1 MATER
6 LLMRHIREILRLK
19 WTLRR
24 SHRETARS
32 LGISAGAVASVV
44 TRAKAMA
51 LTWDTVGAISD
62 DALERTLYG
71 PKLALTVARP
81 GPDLV
86 WMHTELRRPGVTLE
100 LLHLEYL
107 AVHPDGYR
115 YSAFCGH
122 YRRWLAQQ
130 RTSMRQVHTAGEKTF
145 VDYAGQR
152 PALVDPATGEL
163 VPVEL
168 FVAVLGASNYT
179 YAEATLTQRSV
190 DFIQSHTRTV
200 EYFGGVSAVVVPDQ
214 LRTGVVDPCRYE
226 PKVQRTYADWAR
238 HYGTAIVPARPAKPR
253 DKAKVEV
260 AVQVA
265 ERWILARLRN
275 ETFFT
280 LAALNARIAE
290 RLTDLNDRPMK
301 GYGGASR
308 RALFERFDRPALQPL
323 PRDRYVHA
331 DWSHARVNID
341 YHVEVDRHYYSVPHA
356 LIYAAVE
363 ICLTATTVD
372 VLLRGVRVWLHVRS
386 YHAGRHTTIPEH
398 MPKAHRAHLEWSPSR
413 LIGWG
418 ATIGRHTE
426 ALVQALL
433 ESRPHPEQ
441 GYRSCLGILR
451 LAKQHGP
458 ERLDAACARALAA
471 GARSYRHVD
480 SILKHGLDR
489 LPLDVAP
496 APPRARP
503 VHANVR
509 GPAYYEPLDPAG
521 DRPC

>member
-6 LLMRHIREILRLK
+6 LPMRNIREILRLK

-24 SHRETARS
+24 SHRDTARS
-32 LGISAGAVASVV
+32 LGISAGTVASVV

-51 LTWDTVGAISD
+51 LTWDTVVALSD

-107 AVHPDGYR
+107 AAHPDGYR

-122 YRRWLAQQ
+122 YRRWLAGQ
-130 RTSMRQVHTAGEKTF
+130 RCSMRQIHKAGDKTF

-152 PALVDPATGEL
+152 PHVVDQTTG
-163 VPVEL
+163 VCTAVEL

-179 YAEATLTQRSV
+179 YAEASRTQRSG
-190 DFIQSHTRTV
+190 DFIQSHTRAL
-200 EYFGGVSAVVVPDQ
+200 EYFGGVSAVIVPDQ
-214 LRTGVVDPCRYE
+214 LRTGVTEPCRYE
-226 PKVQRTYADWAR
+226 PTIQRTYEDWAR
-238 HYGTAIVPARPAKPR
+238 HYGTAILPARPAKPR

-260 AVQVA
+260 AVQVV

-280 LAALNARIAE
+280 LVALNGRIAE
-290 RLTDLNDRPMK
+290 LLEDLNARPMK

-308 RALFERFDRPALQPL
+308 RALFDRFDRPALQPL
-323 PRDRYVHA
+323 PSDRYVHA
-331 DWSHARVNID
+331 EWRHARVNID

-356 LIYAAVE
+356 LIHTAVE
-363 ICLTATTVD
+363 IRLTATTVD
-372 VLLRGVRVWLHVRS
+372 VLLRGARVWLHVRS
-386 YHAGRHTTIPEH
+386 FLAGRHTTIPAH

-413 LIGWG
+413 LIRWG

-426 ALVQALL
+426 ALVTTIL
-433 ESRPHPEQ
+433 EHRPHPEQ
-441 GYRSCLGILR
+441 GYRSCLGLLR

-458 ERLDAACARALAA
+458 ERLDAACARAVAA
-471 GARSYRHVD
+471 GARSYRHVE

-489 LPLDVAP
+489 LPLDAAP
-496 APPRARP
+496 APPNPRP
-503 VHANVR
+503 PHDNVR
-509 GPAYYEPLDPAG
+509 GPAYYDQPDAEG

>member
-6 LLMRHIREILRLK
+6 LLMRHIRDVLRLK
-19 WTLRR
+19 WTLQR

-44 TRAKAMA
+44 TRARATG
-51 LTWDTVGAISD
+51 LTWEAVGLLSD
-62 DALERTLYG
+62 AALERTLYG
-71 PKLALTVARP
+71 PTLAQTVVRP
-81 GPDLV
+81 RPDLV

-130 RTSMRQVHTAGEKTF
+130 RTSMRQVHRAGEKTF
-145 VDYAGQR
+145 IDYAGQR
-152 PALVDPATGEL
+152 PALQDPATGARIA
-163 VPVEL
+163 VEL

-179 YAEATLTQRSV
+179 FAEATLTQRSA
-190 DFIQSHTRTV
+190 DFIASHTRAV
-200 EYFGGVSAVVVPDQ
+200 EFFGGVSAVIVPDQ
-214 LRTGVVDPCRYE
+214 LRTGVSAPCRYE
-226 PKVQRTYADWAR
+226 PLVQRTYTDWAR

-265 ERWILARLRN
+265 ERWILARLRD
-275 ETFFT
+275 EIFFT
-280 LAALNARIAE
+280 LDALNDRIADL
-290 RLTDLNDRPMK
+290 RTDLNARPMK
-301 GYGGASR
+301 GYAGASR
-308 RALFERFDRPALQPL
+308 RALFERFDQPALQPL

-331 DWSHARVNID
+331 DWRHARVNID
-341 YHVEVDRHYYSVPHA
+341 YHVEVDHHYYSVP
-356 LIYAAVE
+356 YAFSQTAVE
-363 ICLTATTVD
+363 VRVTATTVD
-372 VLLRGVRVWLHVRS
+372 ILLRGARMWLHVRS
-386 YHAGRHTTIPEH
+386 FAAGHHTTIADH

-413 LIGWG
+413 LIAWG
-418 ATIGRHTE
+418 ATIGPQTA

-451 LAKQHGP
+451 LAKRHGP
-458 ERLDAACARALAA
+458 ARLDAACARAIVV
-471 GARSYRHVD
+471 GARSYRHVE

-489 LPLDVAP
+489 VPLEGAP
-496 APPRARP
+496 APPP
-503 VHANVR
+503 VRLMHANVR
-509 GPAYYEPLDPAG
+509 GPAYYDAAPPKG

>member
-6 LLMRHIREILRLK
+6 LLMRNIREILRLK

-24 SHRETARS
+24 SHRDTARS

-51 LTWDTVGAISD
+51 LTWETVGALSD
-62 DALERTLYG
+62 DTLERTLYG
-71 PKLALTVARP
+71 PTLALTVARP
-81 GPDLV
+81 EPDRV

-122 YRRWLAQQ
+122 YRRWRARQ

-152 PALVDPATGEL
+152 PSLVDAATGEL

-179 YAEATLTQRSV
+179 YADATATQRSV
-190 DFIQSHTRTV
+190 DFIQSHTRAV

-214 LRTGVVDPCRYE
+214 LKSGVTAACRYE
-226 PKVQRTYADWAR
+226 PTIQRTYEDWAR
-238 HYGTAIVPARPAKPR
+238 HYGTAIVPARPATPR

-265 ERWILARLRN
+265 ERWILARLRH

-280 LAALNARIAE
+280 LVALNARIAE
-290 RLTDLNDRPMK
+290 LLTDLNLRPMQ
-301 GYGGASR
+301 GYGGETR

-323 PRDRYVHA
+323 PLDRYVHA
-331 DWSHARVNID
+331 EWRQARVNID
-341 YHVEVDRHYYSVPHA
+341 YHVDVDRHYYSVPHA
-356 LIYAAVE
+356 LIHTAVE
-363 ICLTATTVD
+363 VRLTATTVD
-372 VLLRGVRVWLHVRS
+372 VLQRGVRVWLHVRS
-386 YHAGRHTTIPEH
+386 FVPGRHTTVPDH
-398 MPKAHRAHLEWSPSR
+398 MPKAHRAHVEWSPSR
-413 LIGWG
+413 LIRWG

-426 ALVQALL
+426 ALVTTIL

-441 GYRSCLGILR
+441 GYRSCLGLLR
-451 LAKQHGP
+451 LAKRHGP
-458 ERLDAACARALAA
+458 ERLEAACARAVAA
-471 GARSYRHVD
+471 GARSYRHVE

-489 LPLDVAP
+489 LPLDGEAP
-496 APPRARP
+496 TPDPRPP
-503 VHANVR
+503 HANVR
-509 GPAYYEPLDPAG
+509 GPAYYEHADAKG